1 MPNLS
6 LYKKMHG
13 AISTNGMAHQ
23 KESEMV
29 MEATWWN
36 DIASRV
42 AYLYDWYHDDNKT
55 QLNDF
60 DSPHDPKKIPIDIK
74 YVQHSTQTLDKDTVS
89 YHLQLR
95 PSQKCN
101 VPYYDEFFG
110 KRYDATFPCGLYI
123 DIPDVNGIF
132 NRWLIVAP
140 ANGNAMQFPTY
151 ELLRCDH
158 IFQWVYDGIKFN
170 VPGVL
175 RSQNSYNSGLW
186 EAYRTTDPEDQQK
199 FIVPMNRDTEH
210 LFYNKGTVNNVP
222 FRMIIDAKVET
233 EPRCWLISKINRIS
247 SNGLVMTTLA
257 QDRFDPI
264 HDYIEY
270 DKHGNIIGM
279 WADFY
284 STDVTPVDIE
294 ETVPVSNI
302 HSEITYSGT
311 KAEIRAMGSYKKFTV
326 QFFDRENQIT
336 HRTGTW
342 DYYVYDPEDLTGTIT
357 NASSIVSLK
366 TNLDSS
372 DVDINQIKVKFDG
385 DMSYVGK
392 IFRIQYTST
401 DGITSYLDIDIKA

>member
-1 MPNLS
+1 MPSLS
-6 LYKKMHG
+6 LYKKMHDS
-13 AISTNGMAHQ
+13 IPTNGMAHQ

-60 DSPHDPKKIPIDIK
+60 DSSHDHKKIPIDIK

-151 ELLRCDH
+151 EILRCDH
-158 IFQWVYDGIKFN
+158 VFQWVFDGVKFN

-186 EAYRTTDPEDQQK
+186 EAYKTTDPEDQQK
-199 FIVPMNRDTEH
+199 FVVPMNQDTEH
-210 LFYNKGTVNNVP
+210 LFYNKGTLNNAP

-233 EPRCWLISKINRIS
+233 EPRCWLISKVNRIS

-264 HDYIEY
+264 HDYIEH
-270 DKHGNIIGM
+270 DKYGNIIGM
-279 WADFY
+279 WADYY
-284 STDVTPVDIE
+284 STDVIPMNIE
-294 ETVPVSNI
+294 ETIPVSNI
-302 HSEITYSGT
+302 RSEITYSGT
-311 KAEIRAMGSYKKFTV
+311 KPEIRAMGSYKKFTV
-326 QFFDRENQIT
+326 TFFDRDIPILHKSGSWSYFT
-336 HRTGTW
+336 
-342 DYYVYDPEDLTGTIT
+342 YDPEDSTKSLT
-357 NASSIVSLK
+357 NANSIVSLK
-366 TNLDSS
+366 TDKDSP

-392 IFRIQYTST
+392 VLRIQYISD
-401 DGITSYLDIDIKA
+401 DGISSYLDIDIKA